1 MTTGDKIRK
10 VRKEKGM
17 TQKELG
23 RACGMADS
31 AIRKYESG
39 VITPKVGTLNKLA
52 TALDVPLMDL
62 LPNESSLRVD
72 PEAVNKYVKMM
83 EESPVLSRI
92 MPDSRSLNNVIN
104 NILKIEDKLEK
115 DQLEALI
122 ESYEKLNDK
131 GKREARKRV
140 EELTQISH
148 YTEIKIKTPEE
159 LDEMFEDKEK

>member
-1 MTTGDKIRK
+1 MSR
-10 VRKEKGM
+10 
-17 TQKELG
+17 
-23 RACGMADS
+23 
-31 AIRKYESG
+31 
-39 VITPKVGTLNKLA
+39 
-52 TALDVPLMDL
+52 
-62 LPNESSLRVD
+62 
-72 PEAVNKYVKMM
+72 
-83 EESPVLSRI
+83 RI

-148 YTEIKIKTPEE
+148 YTEIKIKIPEE